1 MKKPFTQYHVNDA
14 DELDVFDD
22 YEAYLE
28 TDGYFYVIQGDTGE
42 QWYPIWNWRDDKIID
57 HQGWSDE
64 VDKNL
69 QKYDK

>member
-1 MKKPFTQYHVNDA
+1 MKRAFTQYHVADA

-42 QWYPIWNWRDDKIID
+42 HHYPRWCLRSNGDID
-57 HQGWSDE
+57 GFAGWSDTPYD
-64 VDKNL
+64 VDEMP
-69 QKYDK
+69 